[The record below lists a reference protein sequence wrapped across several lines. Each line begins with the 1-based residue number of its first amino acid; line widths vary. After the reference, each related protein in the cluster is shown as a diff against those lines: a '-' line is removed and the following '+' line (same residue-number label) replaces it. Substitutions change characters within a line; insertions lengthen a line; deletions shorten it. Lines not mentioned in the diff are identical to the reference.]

1 MVLIVSFQLLAGVSY
16 NTPMS
21 LATLKNSDAY
31 RFVSHHWLTIA
42 FVLGF
47 VTDFLLLNKV
57 DDTFDNFVLLAYV
70 LIATFSLFLFYAGV
84 AERGGEKVSSLL
96 RRFMPVLMQYSFG
109 GLLSGMLIFY
119 GRSSDLFVSAP
130 FLLLIVGVILANE
143 LMEKKSNR
151 LLYNLVVY
159 FIGLFSYLVL
169 MVPVAIGEMGDVVF
183 VGSGVLA
190 VIVMMGLVKLLSYV
204 IPHYLV
210 LQKRAIVFTIA
221 SIFVLFNTF
230 YFLNVIPPIP
240 LSLTELSIYQ
250 QVERTSTG
258 GYRLI
263 KEKESWWRVYLPLSI
278 KFHPLPG
285 SGAFCFAR
293 VYAPTKI
300 KTDIVH
306 RWELYDETEGEW
318 VTRFTLPYTVT
329 SENKNGYRGYTTS
342 NNLVDGKWRC
352 SVETKRGQILGR
364 ETFVV
369 DKSRT
374 PKDLVT
380 VVE

>member
-1 MVLIVSFQLLAGVSY
+1 MYLA
-16 NTPMS
+16 
-21 LATLKNSDAY
+21 ALKNSDAY

-47 VTDFLLLNKV
+47 VTDFLLLNRV
-57 DDTFDNFVLLAYV
+57 DDSFDNFVLFAYV
-70 LIATFSLFLFYAGV
+70 LIATTSLFLFYAGV
-84 AERGGEKVSSLL
+84 AERGGERVSSLL

-143 LMEKKSNR
+143 LIEKRSNR

-183 VGSGVLA
+183 VGSGILA
-190 VIVMMGLVKLLSYV
+190 VLVMMMLVKLLSYV

-210 LQKRAIVFTIA
+210 LQKRLIVFAIA
-221 SIFVLFNTF
+221 TLYIFFNTL

-250 QVERTSTG
+250 QVERTGIG
-258 GYRLI
+258 GYRLVR
-263 KEKESWWRVYLPLSI
+263 EDEAWWQKLSPLTRT
-278 KFHPLPG
+278 FHPLPG
-285 SGAFCFAR
+285 SGAYCFAR

-300 KTDIVH
+300 KTEIVH
-306 RWELYDETEGEW
+306 RWEYYDETLGEW
-318 VTRFTLPYTVT
+318 TTRFTQSYQVT
-329 SENKNGYRGYTTS
+329 SENKNGYRGYTVS
-342 NNLVDGKWRC
+342 NNLVNGKWRC
-352 SVETKRGQILGR
+352 GVETPRGQVLGR
-364 ETFVV
+364 ETLIV
-369 DKSRT
+369 DKSVA